1 MHHRHTVLLL
11 VIALLTVAACSG
23 NSEADGIATLESTVP
38 EVETTAPPAD
48 PSADSEQAALDF
60 AQCMRENGIDMG
72 DPTVDSDGNLQLA
85 PIEFTVSPDAD
96 PEAAKA
102 EMDAVFAECEQHLDG
117 IALKS
122 VNPSSAVE
130 FEDALLE
137 YAGCMR
143 EQGIDMPD
151 PDLRGGT
158 IELGGD
164 SKGDIAEFEAAHEE
178 CKEILARVG
187 KDF

>member
-1 MHHRHTVLLL
+1 MNRSYSVFLL
-11 VIALLTVAACSG
+11 VIALLAVAACSG
-23 NSEADGIATLESTVP
+23 NPETDGIATLESTVP
-38 EVETTAPPAD
+38 GVETAAPPAD

-60 AQCMRENGIDMG
+60 AQCMREQGVDMG

-85 PIEFTVSPDAD
+85 PIEFTMSADAD

-117 IALKS
+117 VLKS

-143 EQGIDMPD
+143 DQGIDMPD
-151 PDLRGGT
+151 PDFSSGM

-164 SKGDIAEFEAAHEE
+164 TKGDIAEFEAAHEE
-178 CKEILARVG
+178 CREILARVG